1 MRGYPLQT
9 EKKTLSWLYVKEKE
23 QKKEERK
30 EDEAEGDEEGEGEG
44 TLRRQRTKYRGGN
57 FNALKWKL
65 KFPNL

>member
-1 MRGYPLQT
+1 MSSKSRPSVDIMS
-9 EKKTLSWLYVKEKE
+9 KKKS
-23 QKKEERK
+23 KKKGERK
-30 EDEAEGDEEGEGEG
+30 EDEEEGDEEGEGEG